1 MSAPSAVLYQQSTS
15 KNSSK
20 IMGIIYLFS
29 ANQSWKWSKMVRTL
43 FLHYFILPYC
53 LAIQTNSVIKERK
66 PSLFPVSIQTPV
78 QVSVPTMKEDKRN
91 FINFWL
97 LLLNFNYLV
106 SKRRMFIKRALK
118 RNAVKRKSTM
128 VDAEGKLSF
137 QSIILLL

>member
-29 ANQSWKWSKMVRTL
+29 ANQSWKLSKMVRTL

-53 LAIQTNSVIKERK
+53 LAIQTNSVLKERK
-66 PSLFPVSIQTPV
+66 STFIPVSIQTPV

-91 FINFWL
+91 FINF
-97 LLLNFNYLV
+97 
-106 SKRRMFIKRALK
+106 
-118 RNAVKRKSTM
+118 
-128 VDAEGKLSF
+128 
-137 QSIILLL
+137 